1 MCTDERVHGPAGV
14 KSLPEPID
22 ITTWMSSPSLG
33 HEDKLQNTRPTLQIG
48 AYTLVRV
55 TVRLPL
61 R

>member
-1 MCTDERVHGPAGV
+1 MYTDERVHGPTGV
-14 KSLPEPID
+14 KWLPEPMD
-22 ITTWMSSPSLG
+22 NNTWMSSPSLG
-33 HEDKLQNTRPTLQIG
+33 HEDKLQNTRPALQIG